1 MKVADG
7 GVPEVL
13 QRGAQQDKGETARLQ
28 YFVGAIAVGELL
40 KSTLGPKGLDKILT
54 PMQAIEGSRYAKT
67 TITNDGATI
76 LKSVWLDNPAAKILA
91 DVALQ
96 QDAVC
101 GDGTT
106 GVVVLAAELLKQAE
120 ELVNQNIHPQI
131 IAAGYRKA
139 LAAARQR
146 LQQISFGCDDGNLRE
161 YLMNVARTT
170 LSSKLLTHD
179 KEHFAK
185 IAVDAILR
193 LKEHASSLELVH
205 VIKKSGGCLRDSFL
219 DEGFILEKRVG
230 TCQPKMQEDC
240 RVMVANT
247 PMDTD
252 KIKIYGARVSV
263 DSFEAVQALELA
275 EKEKMKQ
282 KVDKIAAYGCN
293 VFINRQ
299 LIYNYPEQIFHDHKI
314 VAIEHADF
322 DGMER
327 LAAALGAEII
337 STFDAPDPSKLGYCK
352 KLEEIMIGEDKVI
365 RFSGCKRG
373 EACTIVLRGGSEHGL
388 EEAERS
394 LHDALA
400 ILSQLVLEQ
409 KGEKQSG
416 LDTSYLPVVHGGIEV
431 ASVQQ
436 VDNKGIDQSKSSS
449 SPTPLLVCGGGAA
462 EMAMAAAV
470 EEVGRT
476 EAGKVSLA
484 IEAFAR
490 ALRQIPTIILENG
503 GLDSAEIVSHLRV
516 AHLRGEHTKGVD
528 MDKGC
533 VGDMRAKGVLE
544 AYRSKL
550 SQICFAA
557 EAAEMI
563 IRVDDIIRCAPR
575 ERSGM

>member
-28 YFVGAIAVGELL
+28 YFVGAIAVGELV

-54 PMQAIEGSRYAKT
+54 PMQAMEGSRYGKT
-67 TITNDGATI
+67 IITNDGATI

-96 QDAVC
+96 QDVVC

-106 GVVVLAAELLKQAE
+106 GVVVLASELLKQAE

-131 IAAGYRKA
+131 ITAGYRKA
-139 LAAARQR
+139 LAVARQR
-146 LQQISFGCDDGNLRE
+146 LQQVSFGCEENRLRE

-170 LSSKLLTHD
+170 LSSKLLTHE
-179 KEHFAK
+179 KEHFAT

-193 LKEHASSLELVH
+193 LKEHASSLDLVH
-205 VIKKSGGCLRDSFL
+205 IIKKPGGSLRDSFL
-219 DEGFILEKRVG
+219 DEGFILEKRIG
-230 TCQPKMQEDC
+230 ACQAKVLEDC
-240 RVMVANT
+240 KIMVANT

-299 LIYNYPEQIFHDHKI
+299 LIYNYPEQIFQDHKI
-314 VAIEHADF
+314 LAIEHADF

-352 KLEEIMIGEDKVI
+352 KVEEIMIGEDKVI

-416 LDTSYLPVVHGGIEV
+416 LDTSFAGVREALDL
-431 ASVQQ
+431 AS
-436 VDNKGIDQSKSSS
+436 GSKDAQ
-449 SPTPLLVCGGGAA
+449 PLVVCGGGAA

-470 EEVGRT
+470 EELARS

-484 IEAFAR
+484 IEAFGK

-516 AHLRGEHTKGVD
+516 AHLKGEHTMGVD
-528 MDKGC
+528 IDNGC
-533 VGDMRAKGVLE
+533 VTDMRSKGVLE
-544 AYRSKL
+544 AYKSKL

-563 IRVDDIIRCAPR
+563 VRVDDIIRCAPR

>member
-1 MKVADG
+1 MKVAEG

-28 YFVGAIAVGELL
+28 YFVGAIAVGELV

-54 PMQAIEGSRYAKT
+54 PMQAVDGSRNGKT
-67 TITNDGATI
+67 IITNDGATI

-106 GVVVLAAELLKQAE
+106 GVVVLASELLKQAE

-131 IAAGYRKA
+131 ITTGYRKA
-139 LAAARQR
+139 LSVARQR
-146 LQQISFGCDDGNLRE
+146 LQQISFGCEEDRLRD

-170 LSSKLLTHD
+170 LSSKLLTHE

-205 VIKKSGGCLRDSFL
+205 IIKKPGGCLRDSFL
-219 DEGFILEKRVG
+219 DEGFILEKRIG
-230 TCQPKMQEDC
+230 TYHPKVQEDC

-299 LIYNYPEQIFHDHKI
+299 LIYNYPEQIFQDHKVI
-314 VAIEHADF
+314 AIEHADF

-416 LDTSYLPVVHGGIEV
+416 LDTSAFLK
-431 ASVQQ
+431 
-436 VDNKGIDQSKSSS
+436 VDGKTGSAAPFPD
-449 SPTPLLVCGGGAA
+449 PTGAQPLVVCGGGAA
-462 EMAMAAAV
+462 ELAMASAV
-470 EEVGRT
+470 EELART
-476 EAGKVSLA
+476 EEGKVSLA
-484 IEAFAR
+484 IEAFAK

-503 GLDSAEIVSHLRV
+503 GLDSADIVSRLRV
-516 AHLRGEHTKGVD
+516 AHLRGEHTMGVD
-528 MDKGC
+528 MDTGS
-533 VGDMRAKGVLE
+533 VADMKTKGVLE
-544 AYRSKL
+544 AYKSKL

-563 IRVDDIIRCAPR
+563 VRVDDIIRCAPR